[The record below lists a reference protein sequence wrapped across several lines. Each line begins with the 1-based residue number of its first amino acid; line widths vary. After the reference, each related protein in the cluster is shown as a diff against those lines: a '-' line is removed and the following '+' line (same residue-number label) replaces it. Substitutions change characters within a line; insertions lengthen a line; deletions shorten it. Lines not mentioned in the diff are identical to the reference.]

1 VALFCEEYLRE
12 ADRVRGEAWA
22 LPDDMRM
29 ALAKV
34 RREQARFICGHSRG
48 FRGRASRAADGSE
61 KAGQRL
67 VAGIADAQ
75 EQEPD
80 PIRLHKVMAQ
90 IHRRKVADLVRA
102 MTQEDD
108 AGMAREGSGT

>member
-90 IHRRKVADLVRA
+90 IHRNGPVETALHSLRDYDVELR
-102 MTQEDD
+102 
-108 AGMAREGSGT
+108 RP